1 MFWYVVIRLRT
12 IKLIKKDLLIDYVSK
27 VYDFNF
33 FLKRYTLKKLI
44 IYMILIKVQLL
55 YCVKFS

>member
-12 IKLIKKDLLIDYVSK
+12 IKLIKKDLLIEYVSK

-33 FLKRYTLKKLI
+33 KKKKGTLLRN
-44 IYMILIKVQLL
+44 
-55 YCVKFS
+55 